1 MDREDVVVYVTL
13 ALIAVGALFILG
25 LVLSALWAG
34 G

>member
-13 ALIAVGALFILG
+13 GMIAVCALYILS
-25 LVLSALWAG
+25 LTLSALWTG